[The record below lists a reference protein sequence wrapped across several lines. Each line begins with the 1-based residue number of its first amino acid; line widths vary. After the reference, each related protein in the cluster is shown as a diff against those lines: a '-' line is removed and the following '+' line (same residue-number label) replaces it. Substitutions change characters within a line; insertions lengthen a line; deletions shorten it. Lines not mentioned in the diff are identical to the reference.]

1 MINKPQ
7 NYSIIHI
14 LSGVLLLFLSSLSA
28 QVIDTFS
35 DGDFSSNPRLE
46 WEYEWLGNRHY
57 QYLRGRGIQLL
68 YITPGCIFW

>member
-46 WEYEWLGNRHY
+46 WEYE
-57 QYLRGRGIQLL
+57 
-68 YITPGCIFW
+68 